1 MPGQQALAG
10 TFGSVYIP
18 GTPVVPVAEIRVW
31 NLTVTAGN
39 YDASVLGDTW
49 MEFVSGLKGWSGTL
63 TGFYALTTDLTGQRL
78 LMSALVNNTSIVLQM
93 QTAPGGGGFEGT
105 AHVISSATSNP
116 VDNLVTIDFAFQ
128 GTGSLQVLD

>member
-1 MPGQQALAG
+1 MAAIALAG

-18 GTPVVPVAEIRVW
+18 GTPTVPIAE
-31 NLTVTAGN
+31 LTTWDLTTTAGN

-63 TGFYALTTDLTGQRL
+63 SGFYALTTDLTGQRL
-78 LMSALVNNTSIVLQM
+78 LYSTLINNGSVVLVMS
-93 QTAPGGGGFEGT
+93 TAPGGGSFEGT
-105 AHVISSATSNP
+105 AHIVSSAVSNP
-116 VDNLVTIDFAFQ
+116 VNGLITINFAFQ